1 MVGPGAMH
9 RPAHVN
15 HGNTADGGQRR
26 ARRSSLARTAS
37 RAQPRGP
44 LSAGRTT
51 SLSAARASPSA
62 PEQPPRSPH
71 HLPQRARAPQR
82 SPHRPSS
89 ARPSTPAQP
98 APPLLSALM
107 LSPRAYPARS
117 NTRVLNIGGLLAS
130 VARYRRYQLVP
141 ASFCM
146 AATTAAISA
155 PRPFGC
161 LPVTVRTGP
170 VGAVGDGL
178 RPTWCRASRSSGR
191 SVGKI
196 GKVGKVGDGLRPT
209 WCRASRSSWR
219 SGKASDDGLLGR
231 QMAGGAVRRL
241 TSHRRSPI

>member
-89 ARPSTPAQP
+89 ARPSTPPQP

-107 LSPRAYPARS
+107 LSSRAYPARS

-141 ASFCM
+141 RQLLHGRHHRGDLG
-146 AATTAAISA
+146 AA
-155 PRPFGC
+155 PFGC
-161 LPVTVRTGP
+161 LPVTVLTGRSGRVSGMGQAHLVP
-170 VGAVGDGL
+170 RIAVLLAVGAVG
-178 RPTWCRASRSSGR
+178 
-191 SVGKI
+191 
-196 GKVGKVGDGLRPT
+196 VGDGLRPT

-241 TSHRRSPI
+241 TSHRRSPL